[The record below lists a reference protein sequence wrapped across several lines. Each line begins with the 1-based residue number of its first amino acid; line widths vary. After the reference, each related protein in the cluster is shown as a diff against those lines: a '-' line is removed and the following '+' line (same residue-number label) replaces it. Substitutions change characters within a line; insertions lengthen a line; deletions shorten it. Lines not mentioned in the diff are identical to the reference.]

1 MLMEMY
7 MMENGRMIKRTDM
20 AFTITQT
27 VQNMKDNGTKTSST
41 ERVLRF
47 GPTML
52 NTKASIRKARSM
64 DMVNS
69 SGLTTPHTTVCFTTT
84 IFTVLVF
91 TNGQMAVNT
100 MENGKITRC
109 MVPESLLGT
118 MVVDMKV
125 SM

>member
-1 MLMEMY
+1 MT
-7 MMENGRMIKRTDM
+7 ENGRTIKRTVM
-20 AFTITQT
+20 AFTITLT
-27 VQNMKDNGTKTSST
+27 VQNMKDNGSKTSST

-52 NTKASIRKARSM
+52 NTKASIRKARST

-69 SGLTTPHTTVCFTTT
+69 SGLTTQHTTVCFTTI